1 LAEEMITISNSTDA
15 LLYRLLSQMCFQNA
29 LMEQFLQNQQQN
41 NIAPPIPQS
50 PPNQSSNNSIDYN
63 VDTFVNNMN
72 QAVSSPYQGQP
83 SGYMATSNYP
93 IPVYSVNPTLA
104 VQPNTQLLPT
114 DVIKVKATGTMV
126 VSICLDTGSSS
137 LPSCPLITR
146 DNGNTW
152 SALNLGTNMQ
162 LGVEYQFSFMMF
174 PGDVFNISFSQVTTI
189 RYMRIAYI
197 LSI

>member
-1 LAEEMITISNSTDA
+1 
-15 LLYRLLSQMCFQNA
+15 
-29 LMEQFLQNQQQN
+29 MEQFLQNQQQN

-50 PPNQSSNNSIDYN
+50 PPNQPSNSNIEQNIDN
-63 VDTFVNNMN
+63 VVNNIN
-72 QAVSSPYQGQP
+72 QVVGNPYQGQP
-83 SGYMATSNYP
+83 SGYIATSNYP
-93 IPVYSVNPTLA
+93 IPIYAVNPTLA

-114 DVIKVKATGTMV
+114 DVVKIKATGTMV
-126 VSICLDTGSSS
+126 VSICLDTGSPS
-137 LPSCPLITR
+137 LPSYPLITR

-174 PGDVFNISFSQVTTI
+174 PGDVFNISFSQVTVI